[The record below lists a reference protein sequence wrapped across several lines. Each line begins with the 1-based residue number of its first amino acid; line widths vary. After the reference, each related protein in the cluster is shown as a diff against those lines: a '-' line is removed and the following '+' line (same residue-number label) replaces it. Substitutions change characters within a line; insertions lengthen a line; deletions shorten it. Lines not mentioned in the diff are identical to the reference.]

1 MNYILQP
8 PLIFG
13 DHVYLLSIPERKR
26 RLRKILKDNRPNFV
40 YAIST
45 LDRRRDWK
53 RQINNSIELS
63 RLYYDRQRQRMYVS
77 SQRDIYIIDCYSR
90 SHYEKGSPKDYKI
103 SIEAAR
109 KAIAN
114 NKDIPDQYGF
124 CFTSTPIAFA
134 SAAYR
139 KKKIEYIMVSV
150 GIETKDIE
158 FHTGLLEECQATG
171 LVIFKVN
178 ENYEILQAIAVEN
191 VGHNV
196 ASGFGKA
203 AGSTEHIVKMD
214 ERSGLTLFV
223 QNNHVLVIDP
233 NQSPPKHIILETH
246 QPGNEVEFIS
256 FDENAVYF
264 TIRRGKI
271 LRASFSPT
279 RRAN

>member
-1 MNYILQP
+1 MNYVLQP

-53 RQINNSIELS
+53 RQIDNSIELS

-90 SHYEKGSPKDYKI
+90 NHYKDPKDHQI

-109 KAIAN
+109 RAIARN
-114 NKDIPDQYGF
+114 DDIPDEYGF

-134 SAAYR
+134 SAEDR
-139 KKKIEYIMVSV
+139 KKNIEYIMISV
-150 GIETKDIE
+150 GIEAKNIA
-158 FHTGLLEECQATG
+158 FHTGLMEECTATG
-171 LVIFKVN
+171 LVIFQVN
-178 ENYEILQAIAVEN
+178 ENYEILKAIAVDK
-191 VGHNV
+191 VGHSI
-196 ASGFGKA
+196 ASDVGKA

-214 ERSGLTLFV
+214 KSSGLTIFV

-233 NQSPPKHIILETH
+233 KQSPPNHIVLETQ
-246 QPGNEVEFIS
+246 QPGHEVEFIT
-256 FDENAVYF
+256 FDKNAVYF
-264 TIRRGKI
+264 TIRRGQI
-271 LRASFSPT
+271 LRASYSPT
-279 RRAN
+279 RRDD